1 MRIGMVKIFYPLLSN
16 HLLIRDFCGTAV
28 PRNPPSLFF
37 IDPRVCIRCCFGI
50 ISGWIPYRHPPGRS
64 VSVDEDGIPHRH
76 PPGRAFRWMKT
87 GFQTVIHQEGR
98 FRGWKPGN
106 AGADTRKAVSVD
118 GSRKMNGQTPERPFP
133 WMKAGKCRTRHR
145 KGRFRGWKPG
155 FREGTK
161 PANIGFQQKFRLRA
175 QRASPS
181 RRGVW
186 GGY

>member
-1 MRIGMVKIFYPLLSN
+1 MVKIFYPLLSN

-50 ISGWIPYRHPPGRS
+50 ISGWIPYRHPPGR
-64 VSVDEDGIPHRH
+64 
-76 PPGRAFRWMKT
+76 AFRWMKT

-118 GSRKMNGQTPERPFP
+118 GSRKMNGQTPERAIP
-133 WMKAGKCRTRHR
+133 WMEAEKHRCRHQ
-145 KGRFRGWKPG
+145 KGRFRGWKAENAGPDTRKVVSVDG
-155 FREGTK
+155 NRKTPEQTPERPFPWME
-161 PANIGFQQKFRLRA
+161 A
-175 QRASPS
+175 
-181 RRGVW
+181 GV
-186 GGY
+186 